1 MIRSLFDKKTD
12 TSLNEQVTL
21 AQAGDEEIR
30 NHLLQQYQP
39 FIAKNVSEVCKRYID
54 QHKDDEFS
62 IGLMAFNEAIDSFS
76 SKKGS
81 SFLSFARLVIK
92 RKVIDFI
99 RNEQRHLMAA
109 SLDEDYENEEQMENP
124 SEITAAKEQYE
135 RQTEAWYRR
144 EEIKDF
150 QLKLKQYK
158 LSFKELTEVSPQHRD
173 ARESAIRVARVI
185 YGDVELREKVLK
197 KGRLPI
203 KDLVGRVDVSKKT
216 LERNRKFILAMVIIL
231 SEEYVYLKDY
241 IKGVGL

>member
-76 SKKGS
+76 SQKGS

-185 YGDVELREKVLK
+185 YTDAELREQVLK